1 MTILIATD
9 RIKEAFAAK
18 LRVLLKERGMQQ
30 ADLARA
36 LHMTRAAINGWTR
49 GKRFPTIEVAVQIA
63 DLLKVSM
70 DELFCTAELR
80 GKRRAQDEHK
90 V

>member
-1 MTILIATD
+1 MIATD

-18 LRVLLKERGMQQ
+18 LRALLKERGMRQ

-36 LHMTRAAINGWTR
+36 LHMNRAAINGWTR
-49 GKRFPTIEVAVQIA
+49 GKHFPTFELAVQIA
-63 DLLKVSM
+63 DLLKVTM

-80 GKRRAQDEHK
+80 GERRAQDEHK

>member
-1 MTILIATD
+1 MIPTD

-70 DELFCTAELR
+70 DELLCTAELR
-80 GKRRAQDEHK
+80 SAER
-90 V
+90 

>member
-1 MTILIATD
+1 MIATD

-63 DLLKVSM
+63 DLLNVSM
-70 DELFCTAELR
+70 DELLCTAELR
-80 GKRRAQDEHK
+80 GERRAQDEHK

>member
-1 MTILIATD
+1 LIATD

-18 LRVLLKERGMQQ
+18 LRVLLKERGMRQ

-36 LHMTRAAINGWTR
+36 LHMTRAATNGWTR

-63 DLLKVSM
+63 DLLKVTM
-70 DELFCTAELR
+70 DELLCTAELR
-80 GKRRAQDEHK
+80 SAER
-90 V
+90 

>member
-1 MTILIATD
+1 MIQTD

-18 LRVLLKERGMQQ
+18 LLSLLKKRGMRQ

-49 GKRFPTIEVAVQIA
+49 GKRFPTVELAVQIA

-70 DELFCTAELR
+70 DELLCTAELR
-80 GKRRAQDEHK
+80 GAER
-90 V
+90 